1 MLFHINTILLHNNN
15 TFLSTK
21 TILFI
26 VTISVVLLFFVS
38 AISNQIFAQEEI
50 TNGSFTQ
57 KSNIYEGLGIKI
69 KYFDPL
75 DYSNILG

>member
-50 TNGSFTQ
+50 TNGSFT
-57 KSNIYEGLGIKI
+57 KI
-69 KYFDPL
+69 
-75 DYSNILG
+75 